1 MAATLQIDG
10 VKSELLYTNE
20 YDLESEDYLLNLLK
34 LAKEAGANSEAIENI
49 NKRLNVKQNRTDSAY
64 FSVYNSMRK
73 FEPFATIPAELK
85 AQIILNLPDS
95 SIQKAL
101 YLNFK
106 EITED
111 ILNNEPAFLMLD
123 YNRQKAI
130 ITAKAEAYATQLIK
144 DNSPRQIRDFSEQ
157 ININ

>member
-1 MAATLQIDG
+1 
-10 VKSELLYTNE
+10 
-20 YDLESEDYLLNLLK
+20 
-34 LAKEAGANSEAIENI
+34 
-49 NKRLNVKQNRTDSAY
+49 
-64 FSVYNSMRK
+64 MRK

-130 ITAKAEAYATQLIK
+130 ITAKAQTYANQLIK